1 MRQQQQRPPKM
12 IVRRDGSIDW
22 KGSWL
27 EGHRYYDHRHRHHHH
42 HHHRRRRRRRRE
54 ERGGT
59 MMGMSSLVGMMM
71 IGGGGGGRGKK
82 KGNGGKG
89 GDDDDVPF
97 FVEYRPDL
105 TADEDEEEEEGRVV
119 GREGGDDDDDYDD
132 DDDDGINGKRRMTER
147 LSSAIRGA
155 AWKGWKN
162 KGGKGVRDDY
172 IDIDGADDRRS
183 PSRSLVLLAPPPPH
197 NPPRSSSSRPPPPPS
212 SSCSPHPHRNLGALI
227 FGDDAVSNNRAGA
240 GEMMYT
246 VRAAAAP
253 PRSAVV
259 SILYSAYRFPTRP
272 LSQPSSTIVVVVIA
286 PPSHFL
292 TSLISFL
299 VSCHF
304 VFSLLHPNISYSRRH
319 RLHRFDVGDIRL
331 RVGVERVGLHQ
342 HNTRRRR
349 DRALEGGM
357 ELVHVRE
364 ADARLSG
371 VRSPRVRVRAAR
383 PRRVRDDTR
392 AIGVRLP
399 RPAAAASASEDV
411 DGDRRDER
419 EEVRA
424 AYAYSFFHLSA
435 APHFR
440 RSWLSRRVEGGRR
453 RSPSS
458 RLRERRRRRRRAS
471 AIVAP
476 TGREEEGGR
485 GGARTGRARAS
496 RGEVRHP
503 HRRTAEARH
512 AHRQERVDVPHR
524 AYRRRY
530 GPGLRRG
537 RHVLPGTEFHRPP
550 EEVADARLPRQTAPL
565 RRHDTGGMPLPPRRI
580 PRAASRYVI
589 LPRRI
594 KGDPLE
600 YIIFCVHKIRGRG
613 RDLGP

>member
-27 EGHRYYDHRHRHHHH
+27 EGHRYYDHRHRHHH

-82 KGNGGKG
+82 KGNGRKG

-105 TADEDEEEEEGRVV
+105 TADEDEEEGRVV
-119 GREGGDDDDDYDD
+119 GREGGDDDDDDDDYDD

-253 PRSAVV
+253 PRLFRLLFRCCIPHIV
-259 SILYSAYRFPTRP
+259 S
-272 LSQPSSTIVVVVIA
+272 
-286 PPSHFL
+286 
-292 TSLISFL
+292 
-299 VSCHF
+299 
-304 VFSLLHPNISYSRRH
+304 LHGRSRS
-319 RLHRFDVGDIRL
+319 
-331 RVGVERVGLHQ
+331 
-342 HNTRRRR
+342 RRRR
-349 DRALEGGM
+349 
-357 ELVHVRE
+357 
-364 ADARLSG
+364 
-371 VRSPRVRVRAAR
+371 
-383 PRRVRDDTR
+383 
-392 AIGVRLP
+392 
-399 RPAAAASASEDV
+399 
-411 DGDRRDER
+411 
-419 EEVRA
+419 
-424 AYAYSFFHLSA
+424 
-435 APHFR
+435 
-440 RSWLSRRVEGGRR
+440 
-453 RSPSS
+453 
-458 RLRERRRRRRRAS
+458 RRRRRRRAS
-471 AIVAP
+471 
-476 TGREEEGGR
+476 
-485 GGARTGRARAS
+485 
-496 RGEVRHP
+496 
-503 HRRTAEARH
+503 
-512 AHRQERVDVPHR
+512 
-524 AYRRRY
+524 
-530 GPGLRRG
+530 
-537 RHVLPGTEFHRPP
+537 LPLLYVSHF
-550 EEVADARLPRQTAPL
+550 LPRVMSFCL
-565 RRHDTGGMPLPPRRI
+565 FSPP
-580 PRAASRYVI
+580 S
-589 LPRRI
+589 
-594 KGDPLE
+594 K
-600 YIIFCVHKIRGRG
+600 YIIQSTTSFA
-613 RDLGP
+613 